1 MIVNSQLELKDNK
14 NGLYLVSTPLGN
26 LKDITFRAIDIL
38 KQSDYILCEDTR
50 VSKILL
56 NKYEIKSNLISNHKF
71 NEKKNLIK
79 VIDILNDGKIVSLVS
94 DAGTPTIS
102 DPGNILIKECIKR
115 RINVIPIPGPSA
127 PVTALS
133 ITGFSEKYYF
143 YGFFPEKNSEIK
155 KNFQILSKLDSSI
168 VFFIS
173 AKKLTK
179 SVDIIKKYFLD
190 RDILIAKEITKFYEE
205 FFMYKIKNLDT
216 KSINLKGEITLVI
229 SNKTAINK
237 VSNNLDE
244 SDKKKIKK
252 LIKKLSIK
260 EIVDLIK
267 EGKDLSKK
275 VIYNYCLELKNEK

>member
-1 MIVNSQLELKDNK
+1 MNLQTDSPISNFKY
-14 NGLYLVSTPLGN
+14 GLYIVSTPIGN
-26 LKDITFRAIDIL
+26 LDDISLRAL
-38 KQSDYILCEDTR
+38 KVLSNSDYILCEDTR
-50 VSKILL
+50 VTKKLL
-56 NKYEIKSNLISNHKF
+56 TKYKIKSNLISNHKF

-79 VIDILNDGKIVSLVS
+79 VIDILKDGKIVSLVS

-190 RDILIAKEITKFYEE
+190 RDILVAKEITKFYEE
-205 FFMYKIKNLDT
+205 FFRYKIEDLDT

-229 SNKTAINK
+229 SNKRNFNK
-237 VSNNLDE
+237 TSNNLDE

-260 EIVDLIK
+260 EIIDLIK
-267 EGKDLSKK
+267 EGKDISKK
-275 VIYNYCLELKNEK
+275 VIYNYCLKLKNEK